1 VNKILSSGAAAFYEE
16 IAFSAAFFSYFICVF
31 LYFHILFWQKKE
43 PGIFSSAFLW
53 TGLLSHLA
61 ALLIRSQKA
70 GYAPMSN
77 MFESLSVFS
86 FLIALLYLWVEL
98 RYKIKVL
105 GPFVI
110 SIAFTMIAIAS
121 VLPRDIK
128 PLVPALQ
135 SHWLALHVLV
145 TFIGEAAFALSYVAA
160 LLYLL
165 KPDVHKEIKA
175 GKEIIKIEESKEIE
189 EIKEIEENKEAP
201 QCGAGAF
208 YYKFHAAFVTFNAGL
223 FLSVIS
229 YFITLLL
236 IKRSVISGAYY
247 LAVIPIFIFFIG
259 TLSFYFAKNVIIL
272 MLPSSEV
279 LEDISYRAIGFGL
292 PVFTLGAL
300 VFGAIWAQRAW
311 GAYWSWDPKE
321 TWALITWFIYAAYLH
336 ARYNSKMKGKAAA
349 YLTVLGFIST
359 LFTYFGVNYLLSGLH
374 SYANF

>member
-1 VNKILSSGAAAFYEE
+1 MAIYEE
-16 IAFSAAFFSYFICVF
+16 IAFSAAFFSYLICAF

-61 ALLIRSQKA
+61 ALFIRTQKA

-110 SIAFTMIAIAS
+110 SISFTMIAIAS

-135 SHWLALHVLV
+135 SYWLTLHVFV

-160 LLYLL
+160 LLYLI
-165 KPDVHKEIKA
+165 KPDGHKESKA
-175 GKEIIKIEESKEIE
+175 AIPGGDS
-189 EIKEIEENKEAP
+189 
-201 QCGAGAF
+201 AF
-208 YYKFHAAFVTFNAGL
+208 YYKFHPAFVTFNAGL

-229 YFITLLL
+229 YFVTLLL

-247 LAVIPIFIFFIG
+247 LAVVPTIAFFIG
-259 TLSFYFAKNVIIL
+259 TLSFYFAKNAIIS
-272 MLPSSEV
+272 MLPSSEA

-300 VFGAIWAQRAW
+300 IFGAIWAQRAW

-349 YLTVLGFIST
+349 YITILGFIST

>member
-1 VNKILSSGAAAFYEE
+1 MNEILSSGSAPVYEE
-16 IAFSAAFFSYFICVF
+16 IAFSAAFFSYFICAF
-31 LYFHILFWQKKE
+31 LYFYILFWQKKE

-61 ALLIRSQKA
+61 ALIIRSQKA

-98 RYKIKVL
+98 KYKIKVL

-145 TFIGEAAFALSYVAA
+145 TFIGEAAFALSYTAA
-160 LLYLL
+160 LLYLI
-165 KPDVHKEIKA
+165 KPEETKA
-175 GKEIIKIEESKEIE
+175 GG
-189 EIKEIEENKEAP
+189 ENQKS
-201 QCGAGAF
+201 

-236 IKRSVISGAYY
+236 IKRSVISGEHF

-259 TLSFYFAKNVIIL
+259 TASFYFAKNMIIS
-272 MLPSSEV
+272 MLPSSEI

-300 VFGAIWAQRAW
+300 VFGAIWAHRAW

-349 YLTVLGFIST
+349 YITVLGFIST

>member
-1 VNKILSSGAAAFYEE
+1 MNKILSSGAAVIYEE
-16 IAFSAAFFSYFICVF
+16 IAFSAAFFSYFICAL
-31 LYFHILFWQKKE
+31 LYFYILFWQKKE

-53 TGLLSHLA
+53 TGLLTHLA
-61 ALLIRSQKA
+61 ALIIRSQKA

-121 VLPRDIK
+121 VLPRDIE

-135 SHWLALHVLV
+135 SYWLALHVLV

-160 LLYLL
+160 LLYLI

-175 GKEIIKIEESKEIE
+175 GKEIINIEESKEI
-189 EIKEIEENKEAP
+189 KGNKEAS
-201 QCGAGAF
+201 QCGDSAF
-208 YYKFHAAFVTFNAGL
+208 YYKLHAAFVTFNAGL

-229 YFITLLL
+229 YFVTLLL
-236 IKRSVISGAYY
+236 IKRLVISGAHFLY
-247 LAVIPIFIFFIG
+247 VIPLFIFFIG
-259 TLSFYFAKNVIIL
+259 AASFYFAKNVIIS
-272 MLPSSEV
+272 MLPSSEI

-300 VFGAIWAQRAW
+300 VFGAIWAHRAW

-336 ARYNSKMKGKAAA
+336 ARYNSRMKGKAAA
-349 YLTVLGFIST
+349 YITVLGFIST